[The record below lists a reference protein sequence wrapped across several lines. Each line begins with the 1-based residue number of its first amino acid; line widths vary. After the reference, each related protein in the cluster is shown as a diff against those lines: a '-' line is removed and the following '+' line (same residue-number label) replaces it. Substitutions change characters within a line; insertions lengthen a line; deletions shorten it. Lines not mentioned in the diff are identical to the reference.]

1 MGAHNRVMMTSPCIM
16 STNSPAEKLGWM
28 ALLSGVFAAFVN
40 PYLAIIPLAAY
51 IIICFTASLL
61 PEISFFLPVHS
72 RGKTNQAFV
81 ALSFDDGPDPNTT
94 PLLLDLLDAYQV
106 KATFFVTGE
115 NIERYAHLIMAI
127 LERGHDIGNH
137 SRNHDNFLMFRSTS
151 RLSEEIDAVQ
161 TLLQGF
167 GIVPLAFRPPVG
179 ATNPKLPLVLQ
190 RHGLYCVNFSC
201 RAHDRGNRSVRGM
214 AQKILRK
221 VRPDDI
227 ILLHD
232 ISPQNNISV
241 SLWLQEVA
249 AILSGLNVRHL
260 KIIRL
265 SELIDMPVMHRTK
278 SIDTNLN

>member
-1 MGAHNRVMMTSPCIM
+1 MMTSPCIM

-51 IIICFTASLL
+51 IIICFTAPLL

-265 SELIDMPVMHRTK
+265 SELIDMPVMNKTK